1 MFVWKC
7 VSAIIQGNYYM
18 FCFLSVLFSI
28 VSMIFSY
35 SYSAQTIHSLCMLCS
50 RSVLFLS
57 TCSQNNTLE

>member
-1 MFVWKC
+1 MFVWMC

-28 VSMIFSY
+28 VSMIFCH
-35 SYSAQTIHSLCMLCS
+35 SAQTIHSLCMLCS

-57 TCSQNNTLE
+57 CQNKTLE